1 MNLTGLKFGKL
12 TVISLAGCTNYR
24 EYKWNCKCDCGN
36 ETIVFEK
43 NLRRSHTKSCGCLK
57 VEKGIENSQNNYK
70 HGHNKS
76 GGNKSKEYTAWESMK
91 ARCYNKNYHHYNCY
105 GGRGIKVCD
114 KWLNDFQAFLNDV
127 GYAPNV
133 DYSLDRINN
142 NGHYEPGNVRWADI
156 YQQNQNKGGY

>member
-1 MNLTGLKFGKL
+1 MAKTSG
-12 TVISLAGCTNYR
+12 
-24 EYKWNCKCDCGN
+24 
-36 ETIVFEK
+36 IV
-43 NLRRSHTKSCGCLK
+43 S
-57 VEKGIENSQNNYK
+57 
-70 HGHNKS
+70 
-76 GGNKSKEYTAWESMK
+76 
-91 ARCYNKNYHHYNCY
+91 
-105 GGRGIKVCD
+105 